1 MEQIPTTGGA
11 ETRIETISDEQGLR
25 IDVLLA
31 KRFPELSRSHLQKL
45 IADDLVT
52 VNGKLIKA
60 NYKVQAED
68 SIRIIF
74 PEAKP
79 VEIAA
84 EAIPLDILYEDA
96 DIIVINK
103 SRGMVVHPAAGNY
116 AGTLV
121 NALLEHCQDLSGING
136 EIRPG
141 IVHRLDKDTSG
152 VMVAAKNDRAHIA
165 LAEQIKNRT
174 ASRKYVAIVHGT
186 IAEEQGIIN
195 APIGRHPSD
204 RKKMAVTFSNSKEA
218 ITRFRVI
225 ERFINY
231 TLVECKLQTG
241 RTHQIR
247 VHMQYIGHPVVG
259 DPKYGPEKK
268 RFAISGQALHSA
280 ELSLKH
286 PISGEELLFTAPVPP
301 DMADILTK
309 LKALKRETNY

>member
-1 MEQIPTTGGA
+1 MEENQKSNNLMSNFIV
-11 ETRIETISDEQGLR
+11 SDEMQGIRL
-25 IDVLLA
+25 DVLLA
-31 KRFPELSRSHLQKL
+31 SKFQDLSRSHLQKN
-45 IADDLVT
+45 IANGLVI
-52 VNGKLIKA
+52 VNGKTSKA
-60 NYKVQAED
+60 NYKVQAD
-68 SIRIIF
+68 DIITITF
-74 PEAKP
+74 AEAKP
-79 VEIAA
+79 VEIVAQD
-84 EAIPLDILYEDA
+84 IPLDILYEDT
-96 DIIVINK
+96 DIVVVNK
-103 SRGMVVHPAAGNY
+103 PRGMVVHPATGNY
-116 AGTLV
+116 QGTMV

-152 VMVAAKNDRAHIA
+152 VIVAAKNDLAHLS
-165 LAEQIKNRT
+165 LAAQIKNRT
-174 ASRKYVAIVHGT
+174 ASRKYIAIVHGN

-195 APIGRHPSD
+195 APLGRHPSD

-225 ERFINY
+225 ERFVNF

-268 RFAISGQALHSA
+268 RFAIAGQALHSA

-286 PISGEELLFTAPVPP
+286 PVTGEDMLFTAPLPQ
-301 DMADILTK
+301 DMADILTQ
-309 LKALKRETNY
+309 LQGSKREER

>member
-1 MEQIPTTGGA
+1 MEQNEKASNSTSNFKATA
-11 ETRIETISDEQGLR
+11 EEEGTRL
-25 IDVLLA
+25 DVLLA
-31 KRFPELSRSHLQKL
+31 GRFGEMSRSHLQKL
-45 IADDLVT
+45 IADGMII
-52 VNGKLIKA
+52 VNDKKVKA
-60 NYKVQAED
+60 NYKTQAD
-68 SIRIIF
+68 DTISVTI

-79 VEIAA
+79 VEILA
-84 EAIPLDILYEDA
+84 ENIPLDVIYEDN
-96 DIIVINK
+96 DIIVVNK
-103 SRGMVVHPAAGNY
+103 PRGMVVHPAAGNY
-116 AGTLV
+116 QGTLV
-121 NALLEHCQDLSGING
+121 NALLDHCQDLSGING

-152 VMVAAKNDRAHIA
+152 VMVAAKNDHAHLN
-165 LAEQIKNRT
+165 LAEQIKTRT
-174 ASRKYVAIVHGT
+174 ASRKYLAIVHGN

-195 APIGRHPSD
+195 APLGRHSSD

-225 ERFINY
+225 ERFINF

-268 RFAISGQALHSA
+268 QFAIKGQALHSA

-286 PISGEELLFTAPVPP
+286 PVTGEDMLFTTPLPS
-301 DMADILTK
+301 DMTDIL
-309 LKALKRETNY
+309 KRLQASRRKEI

>member
-1 MEQIPTTGGA
+1 MEQMKKKPNSSVIFETTG
-11 ETRIETISDEQGLR
+11 EEQGMRL
-25 IDVLLA
+25 DVLLTG
-31 KRFPELSRSHLQKL
+31 RFPELSRSHLQKI
-45 IADDLVT
+45 IAEGLVA
-52 VNGKLIKA
+52 VNGRQVKA
-60 NYKVQAED
+60 NYKAQANET
-68 SIRIIF
+68 INIIF

-79 VEIAA
+79 VEICA
-84 EAIPLDILYEDA
+84 EDIPLDILYEDA

-103 SRGMVVHPAAGNY
+103 PRGMVVHPAAGNY

-121 NALLEHCQDLSGING
+121 NALLEHCRDLSGING

-152 VMVAAKNDRAHIA
+152 VMVAAKNDRAHLN
-165 LAEQIKNRT
+165 LAEQIKART
-174 ASRKYVAIVHGT
+174 ASRKYLAIVHGI

-195 APIGRHPSD
+195 APIGRHASD

-218 ITRFRVI
+218 ITRFRVL
-225 ERFINY
+225 ERFVNY
-231 TLVECKLQTG
+231 TLVECRLQTG

-268 RFAISGQALHSA
+268 RFTIKGQALHSA

-286 PISGEELLFTAPVPP
+286 PVTGEDLLFIAPLPP
-301 DMADILTK
+301 DMAVIIEQL
-309 LKALKRETNY
+309 AASKREEK

>member
-1 MEQIPTTGGA
+1 MEQITGGA
-11 ETRIETISDEQGLR
+11 ETRIETTSDEQGLR

-52 VNGKLIKA
+52 VNGKLTKA

-103 SRGMVVHPAAGNY
+103 PRGMVVHPAAGNY

-174 ASRKYVAIVHGT
+174 ASRKYLAIVHGT

-286 PISGEELLFTAPVPP
+286 PNSGEELLLTAPVPP

-309 LKALKRETNY
+309 LKALKREEK